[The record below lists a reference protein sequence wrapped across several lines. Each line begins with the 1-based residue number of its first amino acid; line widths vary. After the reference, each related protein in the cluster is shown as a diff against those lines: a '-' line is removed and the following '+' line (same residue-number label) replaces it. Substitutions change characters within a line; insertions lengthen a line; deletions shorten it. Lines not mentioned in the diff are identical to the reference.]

1 MPIYPGKVK
10 EVRIDPSE
18 QTSVWISC
26 PKQAIPSPGRYVL
39 ATYRGAIL
47 ATPLFLEQSAE
58 GGFLAAPPIPTNL
71 ELGAELTLRGPLGRG
86 FKLPATTYRL
96 ALASFELSA
105 ARLLPLAEQAIQMR
119 AEVAIYCDS
128 PLPGL
133 PSAIESAPLSSL
145 PEALH
150 WADFLAVDVPLEQ
163 LATLR
168 GHLGISDHEFLQ
180 CPGQALISAPMPC
193 AGLAECGVCA
203 VKTGRGWK
211 LSCKDGPVFDLH
223 QVLNV

>member
-26 PKQAIPSPGRYVL
+26 PKQAIPPPGRYVV
-39 ATYRGAIL
+39 ANYAGAIL
-47 ATPLFLEQSAE
+47 GFPLFLERITE
-58 GGFLAAPPIPTNL
+58 DGFLAAPPAPPGL
-71 ELGAELTLRGPLGRG
+71 EPGAALSLRGPLGRG
-86 FKLPATTYRL
+86 FKLPAIAQRL
-96 ALASFELSA
+96 ALASFDLSA
-105 ARLLPLAEQAIQMR
+105 ARLLSLAEQAIQIG

-133 PSAIESAPLSSL
+133 PSAMESAPLSAL
-145 PEALH
+145 PEALP
-150 WADFLAVDVPLEQ
+150 WADFLAIEIPLE
-163 LATLR
+163 LLPTLR
-168 GHLGISDHEFLQ
+168 GHLGISNHGFLQ

-211 LSCKDGPVFDLH
+211 LCCKDGPVFDLH
-223 QVLNV
+223 QVLSV